1 MMKRKILLET
11 ITSMNEGKL
20 KFETK
25 LSQLSLFI
33 MIFSIDIEFNSL
45 LISDDLKKFGNFQN
59 SRISYNFCIKTIK
72 QKNLIYL
79 DKS

>member
-1 MMKRKILLET
+1 MKRKILLET

-59 SRISYNFCIKTIK
+59 ARNKSTYISKS
-72 QKNLIYL
+72 KNN
-79 DKS
+79 KE

>member
-20 KFETK
+20 KFENK

-45 LISDDLKKFGNFQN
+45 LIPDDLNKFGNFQN
-59 SRISYNFCIKTIK
+59 SRISYNFSIKTIK
-72 QKNLIYL
+72 QKM
-79 DKS
+79 